1 MASPSLAES
10 PARLIP
16 DFSSR
21 GPARLV
27 FSIAVVVTLIGVL
40 VTTLRGG
47 GSGWG
52 AWLFLD
58 QGLTHRN
65 AYQIELGLVLATL
78 VFSVAGLLLRR
89 WRWGTC
95 LMFPA
100 FAFLLTEACLIA
112 KTGGVGHAEWAPA
125 AHALR
130 YGTPL
135 ALVLLAMKE
144 PFGEAQ
150 VMLLLRVSLA
160 FVFVTHGAEALLHY
174 PRFIDLIIGSGENLL
189 GWRITEAQAKSL
201 LTIIGW
207 VDVVVGIAILIRPL
221 PTLLWWMAVWGL
233 VTALSRMTSLG
244 WDAYRDVLIR
254 ATHFVVPFAM
264 VWFRRKIEP

>member
-1 MASPSLAES
+1 MASLSTGSPSQAIPDFFPVS
-10 PARLIP
+10 PARFIL
-16 DFSSR
+16 S
-21 GPARLV
+21 G
-27 FSIAVVVTLIGVL
+27 AVVVTLIGVL

-47 GSGWG
+47 GSGWN

-58 QGLTHRN
+58 QGLSHRS
-65 AYQIELGLVLATL
+65 AHQIELILVLVTM
-78 VFSVAGLLLRR
+78 VFSVAGLLLRQ

-150 VMLLLRVSLA
+150 VILLLRVSLA
-160 FVFVTHGAEALLHY
+160 FVFVTHGAEALMHY
-174 PRFIDLIIGSGENLL
+174 PRFIDLIIGSGGNLL
-189 GWRITEAQAKSL
+189 GWRVTESQATSL
-201 LTIIGW
+201 LTVIGW

-221 PTLLWWMAVWGL
+221 PALLWWMAIWGL

-254 ATHFVVPFAM
+254 ATHFVVPFVL
-264 VWFRRKIEP
+264 VWSRRKI